1 MTDPLSIAASVASL
15 LSITVGVSTMVSKF
29 IALAKGERK
38 DIIACSNELS
48 MLRGVLQRIQ
58 EIFLTCSDSHPL
70 LQQSASILSRI
81 DECKDVLDDLLQKLS
96 TPSSGNRFKSAL
108 QHLIWPL
115 KNEETLRVLGVIHR
129 YREMFHMLL
138 SAEGL

>member
-1 MTDPLSIAASVASL
+1 MADPLSIAASVASL
-15 LSITVGVSTMVSKF
+15 LSITVGAFALISKYV
-29 IALAKGERK
+29 ASAKGERR

-48 MLRGVLQRIQ
+48 MLRGVLQHIQ
-58 EIFLTCSDSHPL
+58 EIFLTCGDSHPL

-96 TPSSGNRFKSAL
+96 TPSSGNKFKSAL
-108 QHLIWPL
+108 QHLVWPL
-115 KNEETLRVLGVIHR
+115 KKEETLRVLGVIHR
-129 YREMFHMLL
+129 YREMFHTLL